1 MANYKTLTYGTTGE
15 DVKKLQQSLNDRGAN
30 LDVDGIYGEK
40 TRSAV
45 RSYQQS
51 NGLMVD
57 GIAGSETL
65 GHLYGTGLANT
76 QDTQATTSWVSGTG
90 LDPAVATISRIAG
103 TPAVA
108 TQAVTPQVSTQRT
121 PEQAWQDYLNREVF
135 SYDPE
140 TDPLYQS
147 YRKQY
152 TDAGRL
158 AMEDTVGMASTLTGG
173 YGNSYAQTAGQQTY
187 NAYLQQLSS
196 LMPELYGAA
205 YDRYRAEGE
214 DLYNDI
220 VLTEQRREN
229 AYNKLVSLMSLGY
242 DPTDEELTAAGL
254 TRPQANTLRS
264 HYTPTDTP
272 TYTPTYSGG
281 KTGYDNGGY
290 SDAVV
295 RLAQDYFGVTADGM
309 WGPNSTKAG
318 GSIDRAVATML
329 EKGETKRTLQIYNKV
344 GSESDWA
351 ARGVGTDNYL
361 AIAEQAMAD
370 ANRGDK
376 GLSKEEYFY
385 LAYRFGLV

>member
-51 NGLMVD
+51 NGLAVD

-76 QDTQATTSWVSGTG
+76 QDTQATTGSVGPQAAPS
-90 LDPAVATISRIAG
+90 ATNS
-103 TPAVA
+103 
-108 TQAVTPQVSTQRT
+108 QAVTPQVSTQRT

-158 AMEDTVGMASTLTGG
+158 AMEDTMGMASTLTGG

-187 NAYLQQLSS
+187 NAYLQQLAGV
-196 LMPELYGAA
+196 MPELYGAA

-214 DLYNDI
+214 ALYNEI

-242 DPTDEELTAAGL
+242 DPTDEELAAAGL

-264 HYTPTDTP
+264 HYTPS
-272 TYTPTYSGG
+272 YTPGNKYSAPA
-281 KTGYDNGGY
+281 GYTKEDIE
-290 SDAVV
+290 
-295 RLAQDYFGVTADGM
+295 RLQRMAGITVDGI
-309 WGPNSTKAG
+309 WGPETQKAYVSGYTKDSTPKMKAVEATLKKPNELSPHELVAF
-318 GSIDRAVATML
+318 GSYENYIAYTIM
-329 EKGETKRTLQIYNKV
+329 
-344 GSESDWA
+344 SSDLSDDEIFIL
-351 ARGVGTDNYL
+351 TDNYGVEDATVKDL
-361 AIAEQAMAD
+361 AE
-370 ANRGDK
+370 RGMISFD
-376 GLSKEEYFY
+376 EP
-385 LAYRFGLV
+385 

>member
-15 DVKKLQQSLNDRGAN
+15 DVKKLQQSLNAQGAD
-30 LDVDGIYGEK
+30 LDTDGIYGEK

-45 RSYQQS
+45 RSYQEK
-51 NGLMVD
+51 NGLAVD
-57 GIAGSETL
+57 GIAGNETL
-65 GHLYGTGLANT
+65 GHLYGTGLADT
-76 QDTQATTSWVSGTG
+76 QDTQATTSLVSGTG
-90 LDPAVATISRIAG
+90 LDPAVATIPRIVG
-103 TPAVA
+103 TPGA

-140 TDPLYQS
+140 KDPLYQS

-187 NAYLQQLSS
+187 NAYLQQLAGV
-196 LMPELYGAA
+196 MPELYGAA

-214 DLYNDI
+214 ALYNEI

-254 TRPQANTLRS
+254 TRSQANTIRS
-264 HYTPTDTP
+264 HYTPT
-272 TYTPTYSGG
+272 Y
-281 KTGYDNGGY
+281 TGYDNRNTENETEEKEIY
-290 SDAVV
+290 TYEDVKAYLEAVDRSTDALMTQKDWVREK
-295 RLAQDYFGVTADGM
+295 RLAGKNIAGTRFDYPSYQDYLRVC
-309 WGPNSTKAG
+309 
-318 GSIDRAVATML
+318 
-329 EKGETKRTLQIYNKV
+329 
-344 GSESDWA
+344 
-351 ARGVGTDNYL
+351 
-361 AIAEQAMAD
+361 AE
-370 ANRGDK
+370 
-376 GLSKEEYFY
+376 GL
-385 LAYRFGLV
+385 G

>member
-45 RSYQQS
+45 RGYQQS
-51 NGLMVD
+51 NGLAVD

-65 GHLYGTGLANT
+65 GHLYGTGLANN
-76 QDTQATTSWVSGTG
+76 QDTQATTGSVGPQAAPS
-90 LDPAVATISRIAG
+90 ATNS
-103 TPAVA
+103 
-108 TQAVTPQVSTQRT
+108 QAVTPQVSTQRT

-214 DLYNDI
+214 ALYNEI

-254 TRPQANTLRS
+254 TRPQANTLRN
-264 HYTPTDTP
+264 HYTP

-281 KTGYDNGGY
+281 NTGYDNGSY

-370 ANRGDK
+370 ADREDK